1 MRLCIRT
8 LLLTVALLS
17 TVTSSANAGCCIP
30 IFDPFHWLFGCG
42 GYQGCCPPPACC
54 NPGFGGYQPAYP
66 GVMQPCAPCAPAYPL
81 QGLFRPVPAPA
92 IFQHAWDPCGSQCQ
106 PMMAYQPQQIPMA
119 QQYLPPAPM
128 MAAPAMGC
136 DAGCGGMEQIAMMP
150 EMAPPMIG
158 SPMMAADPGCCGD
171 AGQMMDAYPQP
182 AMAYSGYGMQ
192 NWAAAQPA
200 MAWAPPG
207 PGYPGWARDSSLPP
221 SGLGLLVR
229 PRIARRDTRR
239 MIRTW
244 RRMDIPNMYG
254 GNNRRGPLLVP
265 RPYAYPMPMSPQA
278 GYAPGYAPA
287 AYPQMMY
294 SQPMDPMAYSQ
305 MPVHPQTA
313 YQNQP
318 MPMQGMWSPSQPAW
332 SAPQASWSP
341 EMTGT
346 PMVAGDIMGD
356 HEYSAPTTA
365 MVPVIP
371 NSYRGAVPVR
381 NASMSRPLVTTS
393 SQYTKS
399 VR

>member
-1 MRLCIRT
+1 
-8 LLLTVALLS
+8 
-17 TVTSSANAGCCIP
+17 
-30 IFDPFHWLFGCG
+30 
-42 GYQGCCPPPACC
+42 
-54 NPGFGGYQPAYP
+54 
-66 GVMQPCAPCAPAYPL
+66 
-81 QGLFRPVPAPA
+81 
-92 IFQHAWDPCGSQCQ
+92 
-106 PMMAYQPQQIPMA
+106 
-119 QQYLPPAPM
+119 
-128 MAAPAMGC
+128 
-136 DAGCGGMEQIAMMP
+136 MEQVAMMP
-150 EMAPPMIG
+150 EMAPPMMA
-158 SPMMAADPGCCGD
+158 SPMMATDPGCCGD
-171 AGQMMDAYPQP
+171 AGQMMGAYPQP

-200 MAWAPPG
+200 MAWTPQG
-207 PGYPGWARDSSLPP
+207 PGYPSWARDSSLPP
-221 SGLGLLVR
+221 SGLGLFVR

-254 GNNRRGPLLVP
+254 GHNRRGPLLVP

-278 GYAPGYAPA
+278 GFAPGYAPA

-305 MPVHPQTA
+305 MPVHPQAA

-341 EMTGT
+341 EMTGS

-381 NASMSRPLVTTS
+381 SASISRPLVTTS

>member
-17 TVTSSANAGCCIP
+17 TVPSSADAGCCIP

-42 GYQGCCPPPACC
+42 GYQGCCPQPAYG

-92 IFQHAWDPCGSQCQ
+92 IFQQALDPCGVQCQ
-106 PMMAYQPQQIPMA
+106 PMMAYQPQPMPMA
-119 QQYLPPAPM
+119 MPMVQQYMPPAPM

-136 DAGCGGMEQIAMMP
+136 DSGCGGMQQAAMMP
-150 EMAPPMIG
+150 EMAA
-158 SPMMAADPGCCGD
+158 PMMAAEPGCCGD
-171 AGQMMDAYPQP
+171 AGPMMGGYPQP

-192 NWAAAQPA
+192 NWAAAPPA
-200 MAWAPPG
+200 MAWTPQG
-207 PGYPGWARDSSLPP
+207 
-221 SGLGLLVR
+221 SGLFVR

-254 GNNRRGPLLVP
+254 GDNRRGPFLVP
-265 RPYAYPMPMSPQA
+265 RPYAYPMPMYPQA
-278 GYAPGYAPA
+278 GYAPA
-287 AYPQMMY
+287 ANPQMMY
-294 SQPMDPMAYSQ
+294 SQPMGDPMAYNQ
-305 MPVHPQTA
+305 MPAYPQTA

-318 MPMQGMWSPSQPAW
+318 MPMQGMWSPSAPAW
-332 SAPQASWSP
+332 SAPQTAWSP
-341 EMTGT
+341 EMTGD

-356 HEYSAPTTA
+356 HEYAAPTTA
-365 MVPVIP
+365 MMPVAPISF
-371 NSYRGAVPVR
+371 NGATPVR
-381 NASMSRPLVTTS
+381 RASSSRPLVTTS